1 MYCAVWIT
9 FAVWK
14 PWNLKHIYDVAS
26 NLDRFRFSLFI
37 IGAIMSAIFIYEEL
51 KQVHNEYKYEK
62 EIFYVTINLKNAIL
76 KN

>member
-1 MYCAVWIT
+1 
-9 FAVWK
+9 
-14 PWNLKHIYDVAS
+14 
-26 NLDRFRFSLFI
+26 
-37 IGAIMSAIFIYEEL
+37 MSAIFIYEEL